1 MCPFLE
7 PRMESIPTAQ
17 GVGKRSSPQYNW
29 ELITEDWTKNRAGK
43 KKKKVKLKCK
53 QTRGLLHMVTNNTR
67 MENDS

>member
-43 KKKKVKLKCK
+43 KKKSETQM
-53 QTRGLLHMVTNNTR
+53 QTNKRSTAYGYK
-67 MENDS
+67 